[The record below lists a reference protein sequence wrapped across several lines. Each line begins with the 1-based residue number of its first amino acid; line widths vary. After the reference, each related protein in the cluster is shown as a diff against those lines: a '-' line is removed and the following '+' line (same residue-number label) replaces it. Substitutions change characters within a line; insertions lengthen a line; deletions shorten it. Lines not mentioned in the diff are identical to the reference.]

1 MNTIH
6 ERATVSKKAL
16 LGDNNTIGPN
26 VVIEDGVTIGS
37 NNKIG
42 PGVVIFKGTTIG
54 NGNLIHTGTVL
65 GDIPQDLAF
74 DGSETF
80 LEIGDNNRIREY
92 CTIHRGTKAG
102 SKTVIKNDTF
112 LMGYTHVAHNCN
124 IGNRVITV
132 NTVVF
137 GGYVEVQDYAFVS
150 ASVVVHQFSKIG
162 RYAMVSGLS
171 AVNTDIPPFL
181 TAGGRPAQIMGLN
194 VVGLKRAGFTPVVRK
209 EIKHAFKILYHEGL
223 NRPNAIEK
231 IEAECQCAEVKY
243 FVDFIKDSYRGIA
256 GAGGKEDISL

>member
-37 NNKIG
+37 NNILG
-42 PGVVIFKGTTIG
+42 PGAVLFKGTTIG
-54 NGNLIHTGTVL
+54 DGNFIHTGAVL
-65 GDIPQDLAF
+65 GDVPQDLAF
-74 DGSETF
+74 AGSESF
-80 LEIGDNNRIREY
+80 LEIGNNNRIREY
-92 CTIHRGTKAG
+92 CTIHRGTKPG

-137 GGYVEVQDYAFVS
+137 GGYVEVQDFAFVS
-150 ASVVVHQFSKIG
+150 ASVVVHQFCRIG
-162 RYAMVSGLS
+162 QYAMVSGLS

-181 TAGGRPAQIMGLN
+181 TAGGRPAAIIGLN
-194 VVGLKRAGFTPVVRK
+194 VVGLKRAGFTPDVRK

-223 NRPNAIEK
+223 SRPNAIAR
-231 IEAECQCAEVKY
+231 IEEECKCAEVNY
-243 FVDFIKDSYRGIA
+243 FIDFIKNSDRGIA
-256 GAGGKEDISL
+256 SAGGKDDISL